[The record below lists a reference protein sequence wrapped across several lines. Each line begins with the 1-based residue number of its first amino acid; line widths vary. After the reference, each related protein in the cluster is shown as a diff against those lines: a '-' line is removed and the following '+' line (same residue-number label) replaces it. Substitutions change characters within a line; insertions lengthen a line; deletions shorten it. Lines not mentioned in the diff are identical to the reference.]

1 MAVIT
6 LDFHSKALK
15 MSTLVTLIV
24 PDSVRIGEA
33 PLSERRTVYLL
44 HGLSEDATAFLRL
57 SNAERYARAHDLVL
71 VMPTGGRSM
80 YCDGINGQN
89 WFSYI
94 AEELPEYLHLLMGLS
109 RRREQNF
116 IAGYSMGGMGAARIA
131 LAHPDHY
138 AAWGSLSGVLDLRPM
153 LLMLNDELRT
163 DFPFLAGKADE
174 IDTTPLNPINLLD
187 AEKHA
192 GFRAYLACGE
202 QDPMIFGN
210 RSFAERAHQVGLHA
224 AVTFEDSAHDWD
236 FWDRH
241 LKKFFEFIE
250 G

>member
-15 MSTLVTLIV
+15 MCTLVTLVV
-24 PDSVRIGEA
+24 PDSVRIKGI
-33 PLSERRTVYLL
+33 PLSARRTVYLL

-57 SNAERYARAHDLVL
+57 SGAERYARAHDLVL

-89 WFSYI
+89 WFTYI

-131 LAHPDHY
+131 LTFPERY
-138 AAWGSLSGVLDLRPM
+138 TAWGSFSGVLDLRPM
-153 LLMLNDELRT
+153 LLALNDEMRE
-163 DFPFLAGKADE
+163 DFPFLVEKA
-174 IDTTPLNPINLLD
+174 
-187 AEKHA
+187 A
-192 GFRAYLACGE
+192 
-202 QDPMIFGN
+202 
-210 RSFAERAHQVGLHA
+210 
-224 AVTFEDSAHDWD
+224 
-236 FWDRH
+236 
-241 LKKFFEFIE
+241 
-250 G
+250 